1 MLCVPSLSVP
11 AAVMLFQLP
20 PLPVV
25 PEPAE
30 VVDPSTNTLTVLLA
44 SAMPEK
50 LSFVVRSVI
59 SSDCELP
66 VSLPAAKVNPV
77 GAAGGALSRVK
88 VEAVVPFSVP
98 LESEATE

>member
-1 MLCVPSLSVP
+1 
-11 AAVMLFQLP
+11 MLFQLP

-30 VVDPSTNTLTVLLA
+30 VGDPSTNRLTVLLA
-44 SAMPEK
+44 SAMPAK
-50 LSFVVRSVI
+50 LRFVARLVI

-66 VSLPAAKVNPV
+66 VSLPDAKVNNV
-77 GAAGGALSRVK
+77 GAAGATLSRVK
-88 VEAVVPFSVP
+88 VESVVPFSVP